1 MKNYLVFACLFSA
14 ITFTIYGQQN
24 FREQGYATYY
34 SDIFHGR
41 KTASGQ
47 VYNKNELVCA
57 HKTLPFNTF
66 LKVTNLSNQKSVIVK
81 VIDRGPYGG
90 KNYII
95 DLSRAAAKQLDML
108 QSGVVRVSIEVVK
121 PESPSITQ
129 TSSDTIPS
137 NAIKPTEYSKS
148 SHIDTTQWRK
158 IGIYDLNGTKVK
170 PSLPFALQVG
180 YYQNPAAA
188 IQTAQNIMKN
198 GYRKI
203 FIQVIEKNKVH
214 FIRVLLGNYE
224 NETVAKKN
232 KMELEKKGIQS
243 VIYKF

>member
-1 MKNYLVFACLFSA
+1 MKNCLVIAYLLGA
-14 ITFTIYGQQN
+14 ISFTIYGQQN

-47 VYNKNELVCA
+47 IYNKNDFVCA

-66 LKVTNLSNQKSVIVK
+66 LKVTNLSNQKSVIVR

-108 QSGVVRVSIEVVK
+108 QSGVIRVSIEVVK
-121 PESPSITQ
+121 PESPPNNQ
-129 TSSDTIPS
+129 TSSDTITS
-137 NAIKPTEYSKS
+137 NSAKITEFPKS
-148 SHIDTTQWRK
+148 FHVDTTQWK
-158 IGIYDLNGTKVK
+158 QKGLYDINGTKVK
-170 PSLPFALQVG
+170 PSLPFALQIG
-180 YYQNPAAA
+180 YYHNSAAV
-188 IQTAQNIMKN
+188 IQTTQNIMKN

-203 FIQVIEKNKVH
+203 FIQVIEKNKNH
-214 FIRVLLGNYE
+214 FYRVLLGNYE
-224 NETVAKKN
+224 NEIIAKRN
-232 KMELEKKGIQS
+232 KLELEKKGIQS